1 MTIPSR
7 PAPGPPRSSNS
18 TSNQP
23 SRYTPTTNWD
33 DDPFVS
39 NGDNQFYQMSSSTS
53 NTNATRKQP
62 PPRPPPPRLKK
73 PGQPTSINILSNIF
87 GKSSRNGSN
96 STQTA
101 RPSHG
106 SSSIPPKLP
115 APPSTH
121 HHFTH
126 TKYGTVSESTVASVE
141 LISFD
146 SPPHSPTLT
155 QKSHSDCTSI
165 GSSSSDNNWSPHNGH
180 NSQSESGFEDD
191 FAFAGAIGSTTS
203 GYVNNAWDQSDPF
216 TPVYDPRPVIS
227 QNPVTVGSSSFFMYD
242 NGTGTRSTKLTT
254 SVFEDPLCNGKSLLP
269 PEPMLSMP
277 TIIKPAIKAKP
288 KLPVSFVK

>member
-7 PAPGPPRSSNS
+7 PAPGPPRSSSS

-33 DDPFVS
+33 DDPFDS
-39 NGDNQFYQMSSSTS
+39 NSGNQFFQMSSSS
-53 NTNATRKQP
+53 ANINATRKQP

-87 GKSSRNGSN
+87 GKSSRSGSN
-96 STQTA
+96 STHTG
-101 RPSHG
+101 RPAHG
-106 SSSIPPKLP
+106 NSIPPKLP

-126 TKYGTVSESTVASVE
+126 TNYGTVSETTVE

-191 FAFAGAIGSTTS
+191 FAGAVGSAT

-216 TPVYDPRPVIS
+216 TPVYDPRPAIS
-227 QNPVTVGSSSFFMYD
+227 QKPVTVGSSSFFMYD
-242 NGTGTRSTKLTT
+242 NGTGTRSTKVM
-254 SVFEDPLCNGKSLLP
+254 SSAFDDPLCNGKSLLP

-288 KLPVSFVK
+288 KLPVSVVLQITV